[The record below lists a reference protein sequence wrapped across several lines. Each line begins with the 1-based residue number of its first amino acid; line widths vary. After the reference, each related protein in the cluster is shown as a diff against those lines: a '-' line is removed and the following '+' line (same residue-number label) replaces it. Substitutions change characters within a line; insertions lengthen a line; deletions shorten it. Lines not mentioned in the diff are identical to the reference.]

1 MQYRDDTKEWPIEA
15 ITFNRRQMAFYK
27 AYEENPNAPAVV
39 GTLDRGLRS
48 VRMLSS
54 HCPDYLVRD
63 LVRLH
68 NLSHGGSGLHMFDL
82 IDSALELEQAW
93 QAKCAITG
101 VTAAN
106 PTAYQKLYEEFM
118 FANSDKFATYKSFE
132 STKSFAHRL
141 KDFGIMKSWRS
152 WCQSHLDFLDSSV
165 SIQSMIATCHAMVNT
180 VLSNTNRFYSKSTVG
195 RVLFEALKL
204 AVGVSVCS
212 NHKETKVTNKSSK
225 TNTDTSNI

>member
-15 ITFNRRQMAFYK
+15 ITFNHRQMAFYK

-93 QAKCAITG
+93 QSAQLLGSLLPIRLRTRSFTRSSCLQILTSSRPTRASNLPNLLH
-101 VTAAN
+101 TA
-106 PTAYQKLYEEFM
+106 
-118 FANSDKFATYKSFE
+118 S
-132 STKSFAHRL
+132 R
-141 KDFGIMKSWRS
+141 I
-152 WCQSHLDFLDSSV
+152 
-165 SIQSMIATCHAMVNT
+165 
-180 VLSNTNRFYSKSTVG
+180 
-195 RVLFEALKL
+195 L
-204 AVGVSVCS
+204 AS
-212 NHKETKVTNKSSK
+212 
-225 TNTDTSNI
+225 